1 MFWQHSQYDSRL
13 GFSFRVLVRVRVSVR
28 LTLILTL
35 TPTLKPTLTLTSY
48 LTLTRRPN
56 HNHNPNHNPIIKHNP
71 ASCMVSRN
79 SAPLLY
85 SVLQPV
91 FYKDMQ
97 FGYTCLAGRW
107 EIFIPNVTSDLV
119 NQMYVQNEQL
129 ARYCTMIDQWS

>member
-56 HNHNPNHNPIIKHNP
+56 HNHNPNHNPIINP
-71 ASCMVSRN
+71 NPDLTLTKTLKLNPNLLSYWDCCQNMVTTRQRASRRAAETRS
-79 SAPLLY
+79 LLAQRGLLHKWATY
-85 SVLQPV
+85 VNDLLQP
-91 FYKDMQ
+91 
-97 FGYTCLAGRW
+97 AAW
-107 EIFIPNVTSDLV
+107 
-119 NQMYVQNEQL
+119 
-129 ARYCTMIDQWS
+129 